1 MSQIKIKSSIAISE
15 TGFLFMPNTGDSFS
29 VNPIGIEIIDLLRQ
43 GKSEK
48 EVKKAI
54 LAKFETDEATLEKD
68 YYDFLNQLKQHN
80 VTESDEN

>member
-54 LAKFETDEATLEKD
+54 LAKYEIDDATLEKD

-80 VTESDEN
+80 VTDSDEN

>member
-54 LAKFETDEATLEKD
+54 LAKYETDEGTLEKD
-68 YYDFLNQLKQHN
+68 YDDFLNQLKQHN
-80 VTESDEN
+80 VTDSDEN